1 MTCTNPVVA
10 SFCGRREYTLCWCWL
25 NILIDRIQNIDCLC
39 SVCNLGRCEDNSL
52 KIVSV
57 NLGYVSLV
65 TNLMLYGT
73 VSCILIFEPNYIV
86 AAEDSRNLHIWE
98 MVDGWRYIFSVVST
112 LYVSIS
118 ISCFNTS
125 FFKLQ
130 FYYVQSTIF

>member
-1 MTCTNPVVA
+1 LTCTNPVVA
-10 SFCGRREYTLCWCWL
+10 SFCGQREYTLCWCWL
-25 NILIDRIQNIDCLC
+25 NILIDRMQNIDCLC

-65 TNLMLYGT
+65 TNLMPYGT

-86 AAEDSRNLHIWE
+86 ATEDSRNLHIWE

-112 LYVSIS
+112 LYVSLS

-125 FFKLQ
+125 LFKLQ